1 MKKFI
6 LFLIVILCFTDEMFA
21 QNAVRGCLVDN
32 VLYTEPSGR
41 GNDYFLRTPGN
52 RTSTCGFTRVGNT
65 SNCRLYNSGDK
76 SVESSYTLY
85 PDAASSGWVEVAN
98 CPVDGDVW
106 ILFVPVSL
114 LSAVTIARRGNHSYK
129 ELSRKNFV
137 DQKNKP
143 TRNRSLV
150 FNYSDAL
157 QIDKEAVAD
166 FKG

>member
-1 MKKFI
+1 MKKII
-6 LFLIVILCFTDEMFA
+6 LFLIVTLCCTDVMFA
-21 QNAVRGCLVDN
+21 QDAVRGCLVGN

-85 PDAASSGWVEVAN
+85 PDAASSGWIEVAN

-106 ILFVPVSL
+106 ILFVPASL
-114 LSAVTIARRGNHSYK
+114 LSAVSIATRGIYPYK
-129 ELSRKNFV
+129 ELKWKNFV
-137 DQKNKP
+137 GKRNKSY
-143 TRNRSLV
+143 T
-150 FNYSDAL
+150 
-157 QIDKEAVAD
+157 
-166 FKG
+166 

>member
-1 MKKFI
+1 
-6 LFLIVILCFTDEMFA
+6 MFA

-114 LSAVTIARRGNHSYK
+114 LSAVTIARRVNHSYK